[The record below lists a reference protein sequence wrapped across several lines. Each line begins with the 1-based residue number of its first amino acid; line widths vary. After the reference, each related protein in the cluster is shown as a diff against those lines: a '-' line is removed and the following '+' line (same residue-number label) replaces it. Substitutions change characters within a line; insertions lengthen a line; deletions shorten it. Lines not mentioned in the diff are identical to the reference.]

1 MEDRRSFETL
11 DSGGP
16 SKDHGLSDGAAAR
29 ADAARD
35 GSVAAGASGG
45 CKPVLVARRRPGTWS
60 DLGWLVLA
68 QVAVMLPLLAV
79 AAGLGGSHLAQ
90 VFTAAACTWPWVL
103 VSYAPMLVPTT
114 SPSVLVQFYLAIM
127 IRMFG
132 TLATVVVMRQI
143 AAPLAP
149 DSWFAYISTF
159 YLTGLVAESWLMI
172 AGLRRD

>member
-16 SKDHGLSDGAAAR
+16 SKDHGPGDGSATR
-29 ADAARD
+29 AGAARD
-35 GSVAAGASGG
+35 GSVATGATGD
-45 CKPVLVARRRPGTWS
+45 CEPVLVARRRPGTWS

-79 AAGLGGSHLAQ
+79 AAGLGGSHMVQ
-90 VFTAAACTWPWVL
+90 VGTAAACVWPWVL
-103 VSYAPMLVPTT
+103 ISYTPMLLTTT
-114 SPSVLVQFYLAIM
+114 STSILVQFYLAIT

-132 TLATVVVMRQI
+132 TLATVVVVRQI

-149 DSWFAYISTF
+149 DSWFIYISAY
-159 YLTGLVAESWLMI
+159 YLAGLTAESWLMI
-172 AGLRRD
+172 AGLHRD